1 MKKSIFGLL
10 VLALTSCNP
19 VGENL
24 GETALFDKGISSIEN
39 LDLKKG
45 EEVVFWSKVAT
56 RKDSTFSKFKVKYS
70 ISCNNKIIEFD
81 SLYIAE
87 GNHTINSKTKMDE
100 ITHSSSKGKDSI
112 EYVKNWEFEI
122 ENKSFKIP
130 QDGKYNFDF
139 KLYAPEVDFFARNST
154 GASLI
159 IRKK

>member
-24 GETALFDKGISSIEN
+24 GETALSDEGISSIEN

-45 EEVVFWSKVAT
+45 DEVVFWSKMAT
-56 RKDSTFSKFKVKYS
+56 RKDSTFSKLKVKYS

-87 GNHTINSKTKMDE
+87 GNHTINSKTEMSE
-100 ITHSSSKGKDSI
+100 VTHFTSTGKDSI
-112 EYVKNWEFEI
+112 VYVKNWEFEI
-122 ENKSFKIP
+122 ENQSFKIP

-139 KLYAPEVDFFARNST
+139 KLDTREVDFTAKNNTS
-154 GASLI
+154 AALI